1 MEFGEEGQS
10 LRRLQASVDAARECG
25 FAAVSAN
32 DHFFF
37 STPWLDGPTAL
48 AAVADRTGDMAVA
61 TTIALATLR
70 GPVAFA
76 KALVALDVLTE
87 GRVIAG
93 VGPGSSKLDYEAV
106 GIPFEDRWGRFDE
119 TVTKLRE
126 LVGDDSP
133 LAPKPRRPGGI
144 PVWIG
149 SWGSEAGLRRVAR
162 LADGWLA
169 SAYNTTPERF
179 AAARERLPDGF
190 PNGLSTMWTWVT
202 ERPGRRRS
210 GAERRS
216 RATAEARRGGAA
228 LTGLRRLRGALRRGS
243 RRLRRRGMRA
253 RLHLAAR
260 RRAAA
265 DRARWL
271 AQSCGPERFVA
282 IEIGAGSRCT
292 CRRRSGERAPRGQCS
307 STPLA
312 RPRLCVFRNTTTS
325 SPASNTS
332 SSSWRKSCHSSSR
345 EERYSRTPSWPRTA
359 RPPSA
364 AR

>member
-1 MEFGEEGQS
+1 MELGVHLPLMEFGEEGQS

-202 ERPGRRRS
+202 E
-210 GAERRS
+210 S
-216 RATAEARRGGAA
+216 RADADRVLNDVLAP
-228 LTGLRRLRGALRRGS
+228 LLRRDAEELRSQVCVGS
-243 RRLRRRGMRA
+243 A
-253 RLHLAAR
+253 EHCSEVLAGY
-260 RRAAA
+260 A
-265 DRARWL
+265 DAG
-271 AQSCGPERFVA
+271 CERVY
-282 IEIGAGSRCT
+282 IWPLGDE
-292 CRRRSGERAPRGQCS
+292 PRQLELIAS
-307 STPLA
+307 SVQPT
-312 RPRLCVFRNTTTS
+312 
-325 SPASNTS
+325 
-332 SSSWRKSCHSSSR
+332 
-345 EERYSRTPSWPRTA
+345 
-359 RPPSA
+359 
-364 AR
+364 